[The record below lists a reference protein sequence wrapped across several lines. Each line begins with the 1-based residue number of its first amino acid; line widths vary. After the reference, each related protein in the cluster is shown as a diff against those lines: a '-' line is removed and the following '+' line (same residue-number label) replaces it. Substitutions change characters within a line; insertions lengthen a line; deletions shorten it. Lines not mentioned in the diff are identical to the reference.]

1 MLITKADGT
10 VEQFDSSKLRR
21 SLKRAGAHDSEISD
35 IVRQVETVARDGM
48 RTQDIYKHAF
58 SMLRGAEASIVA
70 RYSLRRA
77 LFNLGPTGFP
87 FETFLAKLFENQG
100 YKTRTGITLQGRCA
114 LHEIDLAAY
123 KDDHAFVAEA
133 KFHARPGIKSDLQVA
148 MYSYA
153 RLLDLSEQKIC
164 TEDICGIK
172 NLKIVTNTKFTT
184 AAIKYAACVGIEVLG
199 WDYPKKDN
207 LYEMIERSGLYPI
220 TVLQGLTNA
229 QKQLLMDKKIVV
241 CEDLVKKPKVLA
253 SLGLSPRKMEAL
265 LFEARQLSPTQADG
279 L

>member
-1 MLITKADGT
+1 MLVTKADGN
-10 VEQFDSSKLRR
+10 VEEFNPSKLRR
-21 SLKRAGAHDSEISD
+21 SLTRAGAGEDEIND
-35 IVRQVETVARDGM
+35 IVTQIESVAHDGM

-58 SMLRGAEASIVA
+58 TLLKGSEKPISA

-87 FETFLAKLFENQG
+87 FETFLARLFQSQG
-100 YKTRTGITLQGRCA
+100 YQTKTGILLQGNCA

-123 KDDHAFVAEA
+123 KSDHAFVAEA

-153 RLLDLSEQKIC
+153 RLLDLSEQKVC
-164 TEDICGIK
+164 NEDICGIK
-172 NLKIVTNTKFTT
+172 NLKIITNTKFTT
-184 AAIKYAACVGIEVLG
+184 AAIKYANCVGVEVLS

-207 LYEMIERSGLYPI
+207 LYEMIEKSGLYPI
-220 TVLQGLTNA
+220 TVLQGLNTS
-229 QKQLLMDKKIVV
+229 QKQFLLSKMVVV
-241 CEDLVKKPKVLA
+241 CEDLVTNPRLLN

-265 LFEARQLSPTQADG
+265 LFEARQLSPTAR
-279 L
+279 

>member
-10 VEQFDSSKLRR
+10 VEKFDPSKLRR

-87 FETFLAKLFENQG
+87 FEIFLARLFENQG

-184 AAIKYAACVGIEVLG
+184 AAIKYAACVGVEVLG

-229 QKQLLMDKKIVV
+229 QKQLLMEKKLVV
-241 CEDLVKKPKVLA
+241 CEDLVKKPKVLS

-265 LFEARQLSPTQADG
+265 LFEARQLSPTQVNG

>member
-184 AAIKYAACVGIEVLG
+184 AAIKYATCVGVEVLG

>member
-1 MLITKADGT
+1 M
-10 VEQFDSSKLRR
+10 
-21 SLKRAGAHDSEISD
+21 
-35 IVRQVETVARDGM
+35 RQVETVARDGM

-253 SLGLSPRKMEAL
+253 SLSLSPRKMEAL